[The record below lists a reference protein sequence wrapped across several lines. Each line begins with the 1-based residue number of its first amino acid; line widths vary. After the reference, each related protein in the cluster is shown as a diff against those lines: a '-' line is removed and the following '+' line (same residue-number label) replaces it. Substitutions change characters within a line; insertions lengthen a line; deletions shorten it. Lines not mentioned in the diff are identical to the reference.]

1 MNKFKHLNEYLTIH
15 DQLHVLKYWN
25 DLNAQQQ
32 DTLYD
37 QLINIDLN
45 QLKSIISNSKQPNDL
60 INQLDFTQQQ
70 QQQLPQPL
78 EIINTINYE
87 QTGLKAIH
95 DNKLAVITLAGG
107 LSKRLSVSYPKGLYS
122 CDLLSSKS
130 LFQLQAEKL
139 IKIKQLSNLNKKT
152 LLNNTIDWYIMTS
165 DHTHT
170 ATIDHFKAN
179 NYFGLQS
186 KNVLFFK
193 QKQFPCLNRNNK
205 LILENK
211 FKIRMAPNGS
221 GGLYEALLDNQILTD
236 MKQKNIQFIHICGI
250 ENILIK
256 IADPIFIGYCLETNT
271 QCGIKITEK
280 IRHNEPITNLV
291 FNSHVNKLNLV
302 DFTLINSDLSTQI
315 KFETNNKD
323 SLFNFGDICSYFI
336 EFDLLKTLAIKFK
349 LDNYKLNTCRLTC
362 LNLSTDLE
370 EKQKCFYFEKFLTH
384 SFQDFKLFRVD
395 RNNEYAPLEYMHHKN
410 LYHTKYVCKKSLNDL
425 HYDWLIRAGG
435 KFYYTNTQ
443 DLIKYNDAQNVCEIS
458 PLVSYYGEVKSYF
471 IIFLYI
477 Y

>member
-32 DTLYD
+32 DNLYD

-45 QLKSIISNSKQPNDL
+45 QVKSINLNSKQSNDF
-60 INQLDFTQQQ
+60 INQLDFTQQH
-70 QQQLPQPL
+70 QLPQSL
-78 EIINTINYE
+78 GKIINTNYE

-95 DNKLAVITLAGG
+95 DNKLAVVTLAGG

-122 CDLLSSKS
+122 CDLLSNKS

-139 IKIKQLSNLNKKT
+139 IKIKQLSNFNKT
-152 LLNNTIDWYIMTS
+152 TQSNNTISWYIMTS
-165 DHTHT
+165 DHTHA

-193 QKQFPCLNRNNK
+193 QKQFPCLNKNNK

-221 GGLYEALLDNQILTD
+221 GGLYEALLDDNQILTD
-236 MKQKNIQFIHICGI
+236 MKQKNIQFVHICGI
-250 ENILIK
+250 ENILTK

-280 IRHNEPITNLV
+280 IRHNEPINNLV
-291 FNSHVNKLNLV
+291 FNSHLNKLNLV
-302 DFTLINSDLSTQI
+302 DFTLINLDLSTQI

-349 LDNYKLNTCRLTC
+349 LDYYKLNTRLTC

-384 SFQDFKLFRVD
+384 SFQDFKLFKVD

-425 HYDWLIRAGG
+425 HYDWLIRAGA
-435 KFYYTNTQ
+435 KFYYTNTK
-443 DLIKYNDAQNVCEIS
+443 DLIKYNDAQNICEIS
-458 PLVSYYGEVKSYF
+458 PLVSYDGEVKTYF
-471 IIFLYI
+471 INISI
-477 Y
+477 N